1 MTDVESLLRP
11 AAKGTRQ
18 IFFAGKGGVG
28 KTTLACLTAVHAA
41 RRGYRTL
48 LVTTDPAAHTGSV
61 LGTMVT
67 EQVTPVD
74 SVPALFAAKIDQ
86 KQATEEYKKKILDD
100 ARAKFGE
107 DTIQTMAE
115 ELASPCTEEMAA
127 FQRFV
132 DLSSMGGF
140 DVTVFDTAPTG
151 HTLRLLEL
159 PLDWGEQIRLKAG
172 ASDGL
177 SEGDRRQEA
186 RFDHVIAAMRDP
198 ALTTFS
204 FVMYP
209 ESTPILEA
217 YRASQELAAIGVAT
231 QLVVANLLIAEEQAT
246 TPFFQKR
253 RQMQLGYL
261 EDMRRRFAG
270 AAVLQVPMMDSDI
283 RGIDKL
289 DMMDKIVF
297 GGVDRGSVKS

>member
-1 MTDVESLLRP
+1 MADIEDLLHP
-11 AAKGTRQ
+11 SAKGARQ
-18 IFFAGKGGVG
+18 VFFAGKGGVG
-28 KTTLACLTAVHAA
+28 KTTVACLTALHTA
-41 RRGYRTL
+41 RHGYRTL

-61 LGTMVT
+61 LGRVVT
-67 EQVTPVD
+67 DQVRPVD
-74 SVPALFAAKIDQ
+74 DVAGLFAAKIDQ
-86 KQATEEYKKKILDD
+86 KQATEDYKKKILDD
-100 ARAKFGE
+100 ARSEFGE
-107 DTIQTMAE
+107 DTIQMMTE

-132 DLSSMGGF
+132 DLSNTPGF
-140 DVTVFDTAPTG
+140 DVIVFDTAPTG

-159 PLDWGEQIRLKAG
+159 PMDWSDQIRLKATG
-172 ASDGL
+172 AGEPM
-177 SEGDRRQEA
+177 SERDRQQEV
-186 RFDHVIAAMRDP
+186 RFDRVISAMRDP

-231 QLVVANLLIAEEQAT
+231 QPVVANLLIAEEQAT

-253 RQMQLGYL
+253 RQLQLGYL
-261 EDMRRRFAG
+261 DDMRRRFPD
-270 AAVLQVPMMDSDI
+270 AALLRVPMMDSDV

-289 DMMDKIVF
+289 DMLDKIVF
-297 GGVDRGSVKS
+297 RGVA

>member
-11 AAKGTRQ
+11 SGKGARQ
-18 IFFAGKGGVG
+18 VFFAGKGGVG
-28 KTTLACLTAVHAA
+28 KTTMACLTAVHAA
-41 RRGYRTL
+41 RQGYRTL
-48 LVTTDPAAHTGSV
+48 LLTTDPAAHTGSV
-61 LGTMVT
+61 LGKKVT
-67 EQVTPVD
+67 DQVGPVD
-74 SVPALFAAKIDQ
+74 GVSGLSAAKIDQ
-86 KQATEEYKKKILDD
+86 KQATEDYKKTILDD
-100 ARAKFGE
+100 ARTKFGE
-107 DTIQTMAE
+107 DTIRTMTE

-127 FQRFV
+127 FQRFIN
-132 DLSSMGGF
+132 LSSTPGF
-140 DVTVFDTAPTG
+140 DVIVFDTAPTG

-159 PLDWGEQIRLKAG
+159 PLDWSEQIRLKAG
-172 ASDGL
+172 ATAAMSA
-177 SEGDRRQEA
+177 GDRLQKD
-186 RFDHVIAAMRDP
+186 RFDQAFSAMRDP
-198 ALTTFS
+198 ELTTFS

-253 RQMQLGYL
+253 RQLQLGYL

-270 AAVLQVPMMDSDI
+270 ATLLMVPMIDSDI

-289 DMMDKIVF
+289 DMLDKIVF
-297 GGVDRGSVKS
+297 GGMT